1 MKKIIGLLTLIFLF
15 AGCEKDDICDP
26 TTATTPLLVIEF
38 YDYSQPSLTKNLV
51 NLKVTGDGMTT
62 AYKTFSGESKIK
74 IPLKTTENST
84 KFSFILNS
92 TSTTSSNE
100 DFLQFNYT
108 RSNIYVSRACGY
120 KTIFELN
127 ETGGILKTDAAT
139 PDTFWIKDIDI
150 QTNSIN
156 NQNEVHLKIY
166 F

>member
-15 AGCEKDDICDP
+15 EGCEKDDICDS

-38 YDYSQPSLTKNLV
+38 YDYSQQSLTKNVV
-51 NLKVTGDGMTT
+51 NLKV
-62 AYKTFSGESKIK
+62 FSEGALGNPFVFNGVSKIM

-84 KFSFILNS
+84 KFSLVLNS

-108 RSNIYVSRACGY
+108 TSDVYVSRACGY
-120 KTIFELN
+120 KKIFELN
-127 ETGGILKTDAAT
+127 ATGEIFQSDPAI
-139 PDTFWIKDIDI
+139 PDTFWIKKYKTQIY
-150 QTNSIN
+150 SIN
-156 NQNEVHLKIY
+156 NQNEVHIKIY

>member
-26 TTATTPLLVIEF
+26 GTATTPNLVIEF
-38 YDYSQPSLTKNLV
+38 YDYSQPTLTKNV
-51 NLKVTGDGMTT
+51 VGLKVTGDGMTT
-62 AYKTFSGESKIK
+62 AFTTFNGTSKIN
-74 IPLKTTENST
+74 IPLKTTQDST
-84 KFSFILNS
+84 KFSLVLNS

-108 RSNIYVSRACGY
+108 PSDVYVSRACGY
-120 KTIFELN
+120 KKIFELN
-127 ETGGILKTDAAT
+127 ATDGVIQSDPAT
-139 PDTFWIKDIDI
+139 PDTFWIKDIKI

-156 NQNEVHLKIY
+156 NQNEVHIKIY